1 MARSYEEIHADILD
15 ASEMPTRLA
24 ITPDSYRQIAQRY
37 ERLSALWQEVAELA
51 QKDGSPPTAVMSA
64 LLLADQY
71 RRDAKV
77 RWLQSQRA
85 AEDA

>member
-1 MARSYEEIHADILD
+1 MPRSYEEIHGDILD

-24 ITPDSYRQIAQRY
+24 VTPESHRQIAERY
-37 ERLSALWQEVAELA
+37 ERLSALWEEVAELA
-51 QKDGSPPTAVMSA
+51 QTDGSPPTAVMSA

-77 RWLQSQRA
+77 RWLQS
-85 AEDA
+85 E